1 VFPDLKPATTEARQ
15 KIMSIEQKTTP
26 ITHAPVTPLRVQSGF
41 RPHRFEESI
50 ARIKTSRIMIVDD
63 DPLLIKVV
71 RRLLQNEGYSEFL
84 TVTDSR
90 EAMMQINMHAP
101 DLVLLDIQMPH
112 VSGLDIMRARQCLT
126 AAQFI
131 PFIILSASH
140 DAATKRQ
147 ALELGASEFLNK
159 PVDPSDLKVRVQN
172 ALLVKA
178 HQDHLANYAL
188 ELARQVEMRTA
199 ELERSR
205 EQIIH
210 CLAKAA
216 EFRDNDTGKH
226 VVRVGMYSAIIAEQL
241 GFDSGFC
248 RRIELAAQLH
258 DVGKIGVP
266 DEVLLNPGKLDE
278 QAFRIMQQHCDLGCS
293 IIEPLARHEI
303 ESLRVKSP
311 DGVLSRSDQQ
321 SSLLIMAANIAKTH
335 HENWDGNGYPNGLS
349 GNRIPIEGRITAVAD
364 VYDALSSVRPYK
376 AAFDRE
382 KSIAII
388 LNESG
393 RRLDPTVVDAF
404 LARIE
409 DIEQVRATF
418 AD

>member
-1 VFPDLKPATTEARQ
+1 
-15 KIMSIEQKTTP
+15 
-26 ITHAPVTPLRVQSGF
+26 
-41 RPHRFEESI
+41 
-50 ARIKTSRIMIVDD
+50 MIVDD

-71 RRLLQNEGYSEFL
+71 SRLLQNEGYTEFL
-84 TVTDSR
+84 PVPDSR
-90 EAMMQINMHAP
+90 EAMHEINMHSP

-112 VSGLDIMRARQCLT
+112 VSGMDIMRARQCLT

-131 PFIILSASH
+131 PFIILSSSH
-140 DAATKRQ
+140 DASTKRQ
-147 ALELGASEFLNK
+147 ALELGATEFLNK

-188 ELARQVEMRTA
+188 ELSRQVELRTA

-226 VVRVGMYSAIIAEQL
+226 VVRVGMYCSIIAEQL
-241 GFDSGFC
+241 GFDAGFC

-266 DEVLLNPGKLDE
+266 DSVLLNPGKLDE
-278 QAFRIMQQHCDLGCS
+278 ESFLIMQKHCDLGCS

-303 ESLRVKSP
+303 EYLKQHSP
-311 DGVLSRSDQQ
+311 DGSLTRSDQQ

-335 HENWDGNGYPNGLS
+335 HENWDGSGYPNGLS
-349 GNRIPIEGRITAVAD
+349 GNQIPIEGRITAVAD

-376 AAFDRE
+376 TAFDRE

-388 LNESG
+388 LGESA
-393 RRLDPTVVDAF
+393 RRLDPAVVEAF
-404 LARIE
+404 LARIA
-409 DIEQVRATF
+409 DIEQVRTTF